1 MLWERLSLAEDRIR
15 DLYREWTQKKTTV
28 LSKESETALWPE
40 EWNAYMAAQGKLF
53 CLLLDIRK
61 EIKEGIENVPEEVL
75 KQWNRKLYEDILPE
89 QYERSYTNPAYA
101 SSCFGCEMG
110 KLLSAYA
117 AEFRSAIPYVFERNM
132 RELVIRMELFLELYS
147 CALAAFS
154 EDDRSPSEDAVR
166 DILYWYASDYSDVES
181 EQRVAEMVDEKLDF
195 ALRIILQ
202 ADLED
207 PGYLYRYGEYITEN
221 EIRLATYMNR
231 LPQETVDLIAD
242 TFTEGYRM
250 GFVNTGKDLSRKKTV
265 NIRYPLGFERVVRQ
279 AVYQFRLMG
288 LKPVIYRAGSSVFRR
303 QGTNKV
309 GYFGANPNKQYD
321 YDHKEDEALFLD
333 GQFVTRKLE
342 CLQTAFEEYKEQ
354 AYVHAGPAVIEGFG
368 EKPFVPVVKSEANA
382 LSEEQQ
388 KLLVKY
394 QSQSGKITNR
404 YIKGEERSFTIIAF
418 PVPEIGERFEEIF
431 DETVRINTLDYLT
444 YQKIQQTMIDTLD
457 QAKEVHIKG
466 CGNNRTELTV
476 ALRDLKDAAH
486 ETKFENCVADVN
498 IPVGEV
504 FTTPKLKGTNGI
516 LHVSR
521 VYLNEL
527 EYHDLEIIFKDG
539 MVAGYSCGNFENRT
553 ENEKYIKD
561 NVLFH
566 HDSLPLGEFA
576 IGTNTTAYVAAR
588 KYDIA
593 GQLPILIAEKTGPHF
608 AVGDT
613 CYSHA
618 EDIQVFNPDGK
629 EIVARDNEI
638 SILRKQ
644 DDTKAYFHCHTD
656 ITIPYDELGVLEVV
670 KEDGGRVKIIEN
682 GRFVLPGCEALNEAL
697 DKEGN
702 GGV

>member
-1 MLWERLSLAEDRIR
+1 MGETMLWERLSLAEDRIR
-15 DLYREWTQKKTTV
+15 ELCQEWTWKEPATSSGDTEKAV
-28 LSKESETALWPE
+28 LPKEWGS
-40 EWNAYMAAQGKLF
+40 YMAAQGKLF
-53 CLLLDIRK
+53 CLLLDIWK
-61 EIKEGIENVPEEVL
+61 EIKEGVENVPAERL
-75 KQWNRKLYEDILPE
+75 KRWNRKLYKDILPD
-89 QYERSYTNPAYA
+89 QYERSYANPAYA
-101 SSCFGCEMG
+101 SVCLGYGMG
-110 KLLSAYA
+110 KLLSTYA
-117 AEFRSAIPYVFERNM
+117 AEFRSAVPYVFERNM

-147 CALAAFS
+147 CVSAAFL
-154 EDDRSPSEDAVR
+154 EDGRPPSEDAVR

-202 ADLED
+202 ADLGD
-207 PGYLYRYGEYITEN
+207 PDYLYRYGEYITDN
-221 EIRLATYMNR
+221 EIRLAAYMNG
-231 LPQETVDLIAD
+231 LSQETVDLIAD

-279 AVYQFRLMG
+279 AVYQFQLMG

-342 CLQTAFEEYKEQ
+342 CLQAAFEEYKEL
-354 AYVHAGPAVIEGFG
+354 AYVHAGPAVMEGFG
-368 EKPFVPVVKSEANA
+368 EKPFIPVVKPEANA

-394 QSQSGKITNR
+394 QSQSGKITNQ

-418 PVPEIGERFEEIF
+418 PVPEIGDRFEEIF
-431 DETVRINTLDYLT
+431 DETVRINTLDYKT
-444 YQKIQQTMIDTLD
+444 YQNIQQTMIDALD
-457 QAKEVHIKG
+457 QACEVHIKG

-476 ALRDLKDAAH
+476 ALTDLKDAAH

-504 FTTPKLKGTNGI
+504 FTTPRLHGTNGI

-527 EYHDLEIIFKDG
+527 EYHDLEFVFQDG
-539 MVAGYSCGNFENRT
+539 MVTGYSCGNFESS
-553 ENEKYIKD
+553 EKNEKYIRD

-566 HDSLPLGEFA
+566 HDTLPIGEFA
-576 IGTNTTAYVAAR
+576 IGTNTTAYMAAR

-593 GQLPILIAEKTGPHF
+593 GKLPILIAEKTGPHF

-629 EIVARDNEI
+629 EIAARDNEI
-638 SILRKQ
+638 SILRKK
-644 DDTKAYFHCHTD
+644 DESKAYFNCHTD
-656 ITIPYDELGVLEVV
+656 ITIPYDELGVLEAV
-670 KEDGGRVKIIEN
+670 KKDGGRVKIIEN
-682 GRFVLPGCEALNEAL
+682 GRFVLPGCEILNEAL
-697 DKEGN
+697 
-702 GGV
+702 V

>member
-1 MLWERLSLAEDRIR
+1 MGETMLWERLSLAEDRIR
-15 DLYREWTQKKTTV
+15 ELCREWSGREFPGSSAEVTEAV
-28 LSKESETALWPE
+28 LPR
-40 EWNAYMAAQGKLF
+40 EWNAYMEAQGKFF
-53 CLLLDIRK
+53 CLLLDIWK
-61 EIKEGIENVPEEVL
+61 EAKEGVEKVPAGLL
-75 KQWNRKLYEDILPE
+75 KQWNRQLYEDILPG
-89 QYERSYTNPAYA
+89 QYERSYANPAYA
-101 SSCFGCEMG
+101 ASCFGAGMG

-117 AEFRSAIPYVFERNM
+117 AEFRSAVPYVFERNM

-147 CALAAFS
+147 CVSAAFT
-154 EDDRSPSEDAVR
+154 DDGGAPSEEAVR
-166 DILYWYASDYSDVES
+166 GILYWYASDYSDVES
-181 EQRVAEMVDEKLDF
+181 QQRVAEMVDEKLDF

-202 ADLED
+202 ADLGD
-207 PGYLYRYGEYITEN
+207 PDYLYRYGEYITDN
-221 EIRLATYMNR
+221 EIRLAAYIDA
-231 LPQETVDLIAD
+231 LSQETVDLIAD

-279 AVYQFRLMG
+279 AVYQFQLMG
-288 LKPVIYRAGSSVFRR
+288 LNPVVYRAGSSVFRR
-303 QGTNKV
+303 QGTNKT

-342 CLQTAFEEYKEQ
+342 CLQAAFEEYKEL

-368 EKPFVPVVKSEANA
+368 EKPFVPVVKPEANA
-382 LSEEQQ
+382 LTEEQQ

-431 DETVRINTLDYLT
+431 EETVRINTLDYQT
-444 YQKIQQTMIDTLD
+444 YQTIQQKMIEALD
-457 QAKEVHIKG
+457 RAEQVHVRG

-476 ALRDLKDAAH
+476 ALADLKDPAQ

-504 FTTPKLKGTNGI
+504 FTTPKLQGTNGI
-516 LHVSR
+516 LHVGR

-527 EYHDLEIIFKDG
+527 EYHDLELVFRDG
-539 MVAGYSCGNFENRT
+539 MVTEYSCRNFQSREK
-553 ENEKYIKD
+553 NEKYIRD

-566 HDSLPLGEFA
+566 HDTLPLGEFA
-576 IGTNTTAYVAAR
+576 IGTNTTAYMAAR

-629 EIVARDNEI
+629 EIIARDNEV

-644 DDTKAYFHCHTD
+644 DDSKAYFHCHTD
-656 ITIPYDELGVLEVV
+656 ITIPYDELGVLEAVM
-670 KEDGGRVKIIEN
+670 EDGGRIKIIEN

-697 DKEGN
+697 DNK
-702 GGV
+702 

>member
-15 DLYREWTQKKTTV
+15 ELSSEWTAKDPGTLLGTTETVVLPREW
-28 LSKESETALWPE
+28 
-40 EWNAYMAAQGKLF
+40 NDYMAAQGKLF
-53 CLLLDIRK
+53 CLLCDIRK
-61 EIKEGIENVPEEVL
+61 EAKEGIEKVPTERL
-75 KQWNRKLYEDILPE
+75 KQWNQQLYEDILPD
-89 QYERSYTNPAYA
+89 QYEKSYANPAYA
-101 SSCFGCEMG
+101 SARFGSELG
-110 KLLSAYA
+110 KLLSTYA

-147 CALAAFS
+147 CAVTAFL
-154 EDDRSPSEDAVR
+154 EDGRTPSVDAVR

-202 ADLED
+202 ADLGDLE
-207 PGYLYRYGEYITEN
+207 YLYRYGEYITDN
-221 EIRLATYMNR
+221 EIKLAAYMNG

-279 AVYQFRLMG
+279 AVYQFQLMG
-288 LKPVIYRAGSSVFRR
+288 LRPVIYRAGSSVFRR

-342 CLQTAFEEYKEQ
+342 CLQAAFEEYKEM
-354 AYVHAGPAVIEGFG
+354 AYGHAGPAVMEGFG
-368 EKPFVPVVKSEANA
+368 EKPFVPVVKPEANA

-394 QSQSGKITNR
+394 QSQSAKITNQ

-418 PVPEIGERFEEIF
+418 PVPEIGEQFEEIF
-431 DETVRINTLDYLT
+431 DETIRINTLDYQT
-444 YQKIQQTMIDTLD
+444 YRNIQQTMIDALD

-466 CGNNRTELTV
+466 CGENRTEITV
-476 ALRDLKDAAH
+476 ALADLKDAAH

-504 FTTPKLKGTNGI
+504 FTSPRLRGTNGV

-527 EYHDLEIIFKDG
+527 EYRDLELTFKDG
-539 MVAGYSCGNFENRT
+539 MVTEYSCKNFECRA
-553 ENEKYIKD
+553 ENEKYIRD

-566 HDSLPLGEFA
+566 HDTLPLGEFA
-576 IGTNTTAYVAAR
+576 IGTNTTAYMAAR

-593 GQLPILIAEKTGPHF
+593 GKLPILIAEKTGPHF

-613 CYSHA
+613 CYSHS

-629 EIVARDNEI
+629 EIIARDNEI
-638 SILRKQ
+638 SILRKE
-644 DDTKAYFHCHTD
+644 DDSKAYYNCHTD
-656 ITIPYDELGVLEVV
+656 ITLPYDELGVLEAV
-670 KEDGGRVKIIEN
+670 KEDGSRVKIIEN
-682 GRFVLPGCEALNEAL
+682 GRFVLSGCETLNEAL
-697 DKEGN
+697 E
-702 GGV
+702 

>member
-1 MLWERLSLAEDRIR
+1 MGETMLWERLSLAEDRIR
-15 DLYREWTQKKTTV
+15 ELYREWNAKDSERSLRTTESVV
-28 LSKESETALWPE
+28 LPQ
-40 EWNAYMAAQGKLF
+40 EWSNYMAAQGKLF
-53 CLLLDIRK
+53 CLLCDIRK
-61 EIKEGIENVPEEVL
+61 ESKEGMDEIPAERL
-75 KQWNRKLYEDILPE
+75 QQWNRQLYEDILPG
-89 QYERSYTNPAYA
+89 QYERSYANPAYA
-101 SSCFGCEMG
+101 AGCFGSELG
-110 KLLSAYA
+110 KPLSAYA

-147 CALAAFS
+147 CVVAAV
-154 EDDRSPSEDAVR
+154 EEGGEPSADAVR

-195 ALRIILQ
+195 ALQIILQ
-202 ADLED
+202 AKLDSPE
-207 PGYLYRYGEYITEN
+207 YLYCYGEYITDN
-221 EIRLATYMNR
+221 EIRLASYING
-231 LPQETVDLIAD
+231 LSQETVDLIAD

-279 AVYQFRLMG
+279 AVYQFQLMG
-288 LKPVIYRAGSSVFRR
+288 LAPVIYRAGSSVFRR

-309 GYFGANPNKQYD
+309 GYYGANPNQQYD

-342 CLQTAFEEYKEQ
+342 CLQAAFEEYKEQ

-368 EKPFVPVVKSEANA
+368 EKPFIPVVKPEANV

-388 KLLVKY
+388 KLMVKY
-394 QSQSGKITNR
+394 RAQSGRITNQ

-418 PVPEIGERFEEIF
+418 PVPEIGEKFEEIF
-431 DETVRINTLDYLT
+431 EETVRINTLDYQT
-444 YQKIQQTMIDTLD
+444 YRNIQQTMIDALD
-457 QAKEVHIKG
+457 QAKEVHIAG
-466 CGNNRTELTV
+466 CGINRTEMTV
-476 ALRDLKDAAH
+476 ALADLKDAAH

-504 FTTPKLKGTNGI
+504 FTSPKLKGTNGI

-527 EYHDLEIIFKDG
+527 EYRDLELVFEDG
-539 MVAGYSCGNFENRT
+539 MVVNYSCGNFAGKA
-553 ENEKYIKD
+553 ENEKYIRD

-566 HDSLPLGEFA
+566 YDTLPLGEFA
-576 IGTNTTAYVAAR
+576 VGTNTTAYMAAR

-593 GQLPILIAEKTGPHF
+593 GRLPILIAEKTGPHF

-613 CYSHA
+613 CYSHS

-629 EIVARDNEI
+629 EIIARDNEI
-638 SILRKQ
+638 SILRKE
-644 DDTKAYFHCHTD
+644 DDSKAYYHCHTD
-656 ITIPYDELGVLEVV
+656 ITIPYDELGVLEAV
-670 KEDGGRVKIIEN
+670 KEDGSRIKIIEN

-697 DKEGN
+697 DGE
-702 GGV
+702 

>member
-1 MLWERLSLAEDRIR
+1 MSETMLWERLSLAEERVR
-15 DLYREWTQKKTTV
+15 ELSREWTTKDPRTSSEGIEKAV
-28 LSKESETALWPE
+28 LPK
-40 EWNAYMAAQGKLF
+40 EWNAYMAAQSGLF
-53 CLLLDIRK
+53 CLLCDIWN
-61 EIKEGIENVPEEVL
+61 EAKEGTEKVPAERL
-75 KQWNRKLYEDILPE
+75 KRWNRQLYEDILPD
-89 QYERSYTNPAYA
+89 QYEKSYANPAYA
-101 SSCFGCEMG
+101 SACFGTELG

-147 CALAAFS
+147 CVAAAVI
-154 EDDRSPSEDAVR
+154 EDGRAPSADAVH

-195 ALRIILQ
+195 ALSIILQ
-202 ADLED
+202 ADLND
-207 PGYLYRYGEYITEN
+207 PDYLYRYGEYITEN
-221 EIRLATYMNR
+221 EIRLAAYMNG
-231 LPQETVDLIAD
+231 LAQETVDLIAD

-250 GFVNTGKDLSRKKTV
+250 GFVNTGKDLGRKKTV

-279 AVYQFRLMG
+279 AVYQFQLMG

-342 CLQTAFEEYKEQ
+342 CLQAAFEEYKEL

-368 EKPFVPVVKSEANA
+368 EKPFIPSVKPEANA

-388 KLLVKY
+388 KLTVKY
-394 QSQSGKITNR
+394 QSQSGKITNQ
-404 YIKGEERSFTIIAF
+404 YIRGEERSFTIIAF
-418 PVPEIGERFEEIF
+418 PVPEIGDKFEEIF
-431 DETVRINTLDYLT
+431 DETVRINTLDYQT
-444 YQKIQQTMIDTLD
+444 YRKIQQTMIDTLD
-457 QAKEVHIKG
+457 QAEEVHIKG
-466 CGNNRTELTV
+466 CGKNRTELTV
-476 ALRDLKDAAH
+476 ALTKLKDAAH

-504 FTTPKLKGTNGI
+504 FTSPRLQGTNGV

-527 EYHDLEIIFKDG
+527 EYVDLELVFTDG
-539 MVAGYSCGNFENRT
+539 MVTGYSCGNFESQK
-553 ENEKYIKD
+553 ENEKYIRD

-566 HDSLPLGEFA
+566 RDTLPMGEFA
-576 IGTNTTAYVAAR
+576 IGTNTTAYMAAR

-593 GQLPILIAEKTGPHF
+593 GKLPILIAEKTGPHF

-613 CYSHA
+613 CYSHS

-638 SILRKQ
+638 SILRRE
-644 DDTKAYFHCHTD
+644 DDSKAYFHCHTD
-656 ITIPYDELGVLEVV
+656 ITVPYDELGVLEAV
-670 KEDGGRVKIIEN
+670 KEDGSRVKIIEN
-682 GRFVLPGCEALNEAL
+682 GRFVLPGCEELNKAL
-697 DKEGN
+697 DDMA
-702 GGV
+702 

>member
-1 MLWERLSLAEDRIR
+1 MGETMLWERLSLAEDRIR
-15 DLYREWTQKKTTV
+15 ELYRGWIAKDPETSLGTTGSALLPQEW
-28 LSKESETALWPE
+28 SG
-40 EWNAYMAAQGKLF
+40 YMAAQGKLF
-53 CLLLDIRK
+53 CLLSDIRK
-61 EIKEGIENVPEEVL
+61 EAKEGIEKVPTERL
-75 KQWNRKLYEDILPE
+75 KQWNQQLYEDILPE
-89 QYERSYTNPAYA
+89 QYEKSYANPAFA
-101 SSCFGCEMG
+101 AGCFGSDMG

-147 CALAAFS
+147 CAAAAFE
-154 EDDRSPSEDAVR
+154 EDGEPSVEAVH

-195 ALRIILQ
+195 ALRILLRE
-202 ADLED
+202 DLDQPE
-207 PGYLYRYGEYITEN
+207 YLYRYGEYITDN
-221 EIRLATYMNR
+221 EIRLASYIND
-231 LPQETVDLIAD
+231 LSQETVDLIAD

-279 AVYQFRLMG
+279 AVYQFQLMG
-288 LKPVIYRAGSSVFRR
+288 LEPVIYRAGSSVFRR

-309 GYFGANPNKQYD
+309 GYYGANPNQQYD

-333 GQFVTRKLE
+333 GQLVTRQLE
-342 CLQTAFEEYKEQ
+342 CLQAAFEEYKEQ

-368 EKPFVPVVKSEANA
+368 EKPFTPIVKPEANV

-394 QSQSGKITNR
+394 RARSGRITNQ

-418 PVPEIGERFEEIF
+418 PVPEIGEQFEEIF
-431 DETVRINTLDYLT
+431 AETVRINTLDYQT
-444 YQKIQQTMIDTLD
+444 YRNIQQTMIDALD
-457 QAKEVHIKG
+457 QAKEVHVAG
-466 CGNNRTELTV
+466 CGSNRTEMTV
-476 ALRDLKDAAH
+476 ALADLKDAAH

-504 FTTPKLKGTNGI
+504 FTSPKLKGTNGT

-521 VYLNEL
+521 VYLHEL
-527 EYHDLEIIFKDG
+527 EYRDLELVFEDG
-539 MVAGYSCGNFENRT
+539 MVVRYSCGNFAGKA
-553 ENEKYIKD
+553 ENEKYIRD

-566 HDSLPLGEFA
+566 YDTLPLGEFA
-576 IGTNTTAYVAAR
+576 IGTNTTAYMAAK

-593 GQLPILIAEKTGPHF
+593 GRLPILIAEKTGPHF

-613 CYSHA
+613 CYSHS

-629 EIVARDNEI
+629 EIIARDNEI
-638 SILRKQ
+638 SILRKE
-644 DDTKAYFHCHTD
+644 DDSKAYFHCHTD
-656 ITIPYDELGVLEVV
+656 ITIPYDELGVLEAV
-670 KEDGGRVKIIEN
+670 KEDGSRIKIIEN

-697 DKEGN
+697 D
-702 GGV
+702 

>member
-1 MLWERLSLAEDRIR
+1 MGETMLWERLSLAEERIR
-15 DLYREWTQKKTTV
+15 ELSGEWAAAEAGTPAEDK
-28 LSKESETALWPE
+28 TALPK

-53 CLLLDIRK
+53 GLLLDIWK
-61 EIKEGIENVPEEVL
+61 ETKEGMEKIPSERL
-75 KQWNRKLYEDILPE
+75 KRWNLQLYEDILPD
-89 QYERSYTNPAYA
+89 QYERSFANPAY
-101 SSCFGCEMG
+101 STVCFGSEMG

-117 AEFRSAIPYVFERNM
+117 AEFRCAIPYVFERNM

-147 CALAAFS
+147 CAAAAFL
-154 EDDRSPSEDAVR
+154 EDRRTPAADEVR
-166 DILYWYASDYSDVES
+166 DILYWYASDYSDVEAQ
-181 EQRVAEMVDEKLDF
+181 QRVAEMVDEKLDF

-202 ADLED
+202 ADLDGPE
-207 PGYLYRYGEYITEN
+207 YLYRYGEYITEN
-221 EIRLATYMNR
+221 EIRLAAYMR
-231 LPQETVDLIAD
+231 DLPQETVDLIAD

-265 NIRYPLGFERVVRQ
+265 NIRYPLGFERVVKQ
-279 AVYQFRLMG
+279 AVYQFQMMG

-309 GYFGANPNKQYD
+309 GYYGADPNRQYD

-342 CLQTAFEEYKEQ
+342 CLQAAFEEYKEL

-368 EKPFVPVVKSEANA
+368 EKLFVPVVKPEANV

-394 QSQSGKITNR
+394 QSQSGKITNQ

-418 PVPEIGERFEEIF
+418 PVPEIGEQFKEIF
-431 DETVRINTLDYLT
+431 DETVRINTLDYQT
-444 YQKIQQTMIDTLD
+444 YQKIQQTIIDALD
-457 QAKEVHIKG
+457 QADEVHIKG

-476 ALRDLKDAAH
+476 ALADLKDAAH

-504 FTTPKLKGTNGI
+504 FTSPKLKGTNGV

-527 EYHDLEIIFKDG
+527 EYRDLEFVFKDG
-539 MVAGYSCGNFENRT
+539 MVAGYSCGNFESSA
-553 ENEKYIKD
+553 ENKKYIRD
-561 NVLFH
+561 HILFH
-566 HDSLPLGEFA
+566 HDTLPLGEFA
-576 IGTNTTAYVAAR
+576 IGTNTTAYSVAR
-588 KYDIA
+588 KYEIA
-593 GQLPILIAEKTGPHF
+593 GKLPILIAEKTGPHF

-629 EIVARDNEI
+629 EIIAKDNEI
-638 SILRKQ
+638 SILRKT
-644 DDTKAYFHCHTD
+644 DDGQAYYNCHTD
-656 ITIPYDELGVLEVV
+656 ITIPYDELGVLEAV
-670 KEDGGRVKIIEN
+670 KEDGGRIRIIEN
-682 GRFVLPGCEALNEAL
+682 GRFVLPGCETLNEAL
-697 DKEGN
+697 DRT
-702 GGV
+702 

>member
-1 MLWERLSLAEDRIR
+1 MGETMLWERLSLAEDRIR
-15 DLYREWTQKKTTV
+15 ELSGEWTAKQSV
-28 LSKESETALWPE
+28 LPD
-40 EWNAYMAAQGKLF
+40 EWSAYMAAQGRLF
-53 CLLLDIRK
+53 CLLCDIWNQS
-61 EIKEGIENVPEEVL
+61 KEGIDQVPAECL
-75 KQWNRKLYEDILPE
+75 QRWNRQLYEDILPE
-89 QYERSYTNPAYA
+89 QYEKSYANPAYA
-101 SSCFGCEMG
+101 SACFGAG
-110 KLLSAYA
+110 LGRLLSTYA
-117 AEFRSAIPYVFERNM
+117 AEFRSAVPYVFERNM

-147 CALAAFS
+147 CAASAF
-154 EDDRSPSEDAVR
+154 EGDGGEPSADAVR

-195 ALRIILQ
+195 ALQIILK
-202 ADLED
+202 ADLGAPE
-207 PGYLYRYGEYITEN
+207 YLYRYGEYITDH
-221 EIRLATYMNR
+221 EIRLAAYMDG

-279 AVYQFRLMG
+279 AVYQFQLMG
-288 LKPVIYRAGSSVFRR
+288 LQPVIYRAGSSVFRR
-303 QGTNKV
+303 QGTDKV

-342 CLQTAFEEYKEQ
+342 CLQAAFEEYKES

-368 EKPFVPVVKSEANA
+368 EKPFIPVVKPEANA

-394 QSQSGKITNR
+394 RGQSGRITNQ
-404 YIKGEERSFTIIAF
+404 YIRGEERSFTIIAF

-431 DETVRINTLDYLT
+431 EETVRINTLDYQT
-444 YQKIQQTMIDTLD
+444 YRNIQQTMIDALD
-457 QAKEVHIKG
+457 QAKEVHVAG
-466 CGNNRTELTV
+466 CGKNHTEITV
-476 ALRDLKDAAH
+476 ALADLKDAAH

-504 FTTPKLKGTNGI
+504 FTSPRLEGTNGV

-527 EYHDLEIIFKDG
+527 EYRDLELVFEDG
-539 MVAGYSCGNFENRT
+539 MVTKYSCGNFESSA
-553 ENEKYIKD
+553 ENEKYIRD

-566 HDSLPLGEFA
+566 HDTLPLGEFA
-576 IGTNTTAYVAAR
+576 VGTNTTAYMAAR

-593 GQLPILIAEKTGPHF
+593 GKLPILIAEKTGPHF

-613 CYSHA
+613 CYSHS

-629 EIVARDNEI
+629 EIIARDNEI
-638 SILRKQ
+638 SILRKT
-644 DDTKAYFHCHTD
+644 DDSKAYFHCHTD
-656 ITIPYDELGVLEVV
+656 ITIPYDELGVLEAV
-670 KEDGGRVKIIEN
+670 KEDGSRIKIIEN

-697 DKEGN
+697 D
-702 GGV
+702 